1 MKKSEKEDY
10 LPIIKIIVLMIAVKN
25 TKKKLFFRHI
35 NNLLAEFGYQDLIS
49 NTNICKYNL
58 FDLRYIFSEFN
69 CLILFCLNNKLFILK
84 YSLIRLVESLICNYT
99 I

>member
-58 FDLRYIFSEFN
+58 FDLKYIFSEFN
-69 CLILFCLNNKLFILK
+69 SIKLFSK
-84 YSLIRLVESLICNYT
+84 YIIDR
-99 I
+99 